1 MTTRNNSDRIGAQ
14 ATVDTPAPN
23 TPTEDTESTPFQFVT
38 PTEFVELP
46 SQGKYYPE
54 GHPLHNKE
62 TVEIR
67 FMTAKD
73 EDILSSTTLLK
84 KGLAIERMLKN
95 VIVDKSINTSD
106 LLVGDKN
113 AILVAA
119 RITGFGSEY
128 CPKITCPVCGAH
140 TELEFDLSD
149 ATLKQG
155 GTSETFSIE
164 MQENN
169 NFTVSLPLSKA
180 AVEVRLLKSS
190 DERKLMSLL
199 NQRKKQKT
207 DQTTLLTDQL
217 KMTIVSVNG
226 ETDRNAINGFIA
238 AVPALD
244 SRYLREALADV
255 APSIDLKQDF
265 TCSSCDYEQELEVPF
280 TADFFWPRR

>member
-1 MTTRNNSDRIGAQ
+1 MATRNNSDRIGAQ
-14 ATVDTPAPN
+14 ATVDSPVPN

-38 PTEFVELP
+38 PTDFVELP

-54 GHPLHNKE
+54 GHSLHNKE

-84 KGLAIERMLKN
+84 KGIAIERMLKN
-95 VIVDKSINTSD
+95 VIVDKSINTND

-113 AILVAA
+113 AILVSA
-119 RITGFGSEY
+119 RITGYGSEY
-128 CPKITCPVCGAH
+128 CPKITCPVCGTH
-140 TELEFDLSD
+140 TELEFDLNN

-164 MQENN
+164 LQENN
-169 NFTVSLPLSKA
+169 NFMVSLPLSKA
-180 AVEVRLLKSS
+180 AVEVRLMKGD
-190 DERKLMSLL
+190 DERKLMSLME
-199 NQRKKQKT
+199 QRKKQKA
-207 DQTTLLTDQL
+207 DQTILTDQL
-217 KMTIVSVNG
+217 KMAIVSVNG
-226 ETDRNAINGFIA
+226 ETDRNTINNFIA
-238 AVPALD
+238 VIPAMD

-255 APSIDLKQDF
+255 APAIDLMQDF